1 MFSNYHV
8 GDREPPHDCNISI
21 RDQLQAAL
29 DLGINSLF
37 VTNHNTMDGYE
48 QLQQYRRD
56 HEKFKDISVFPAEEV
71 TTDTG
76 AHVIAYGIHTE
87 IKPGITI
94 DEVIDEVGR
103 QDGVSSAPHP
113 FGLLNALRYDASKC
127 DLVEVFNSN
136 NIDITS
142 NARALEFASE
152 HDMTGVAGSDSHV
165 LSTMGRCVNVIDTE
179 NSLDDALHA
188 MKHDKIRI
196 EQTGYARESETLEHI
211 KYKIDNSED
220 YLTQFIK
227 EEYPNSAWFLSFLL
241 RIYNSNRDS
250 FLWPVFYRIAVRLM
264 KRLSAKINVDDL
276 DPSFMMDRNLT
287 TMLRMA
293 VC

>member
-152 HDMTGVAGSDSHV
+152 HGMTGVAGSDSHV

>member
-152 HDMTGVAGSDSHV
+152 HGMTGVAGSDSHV
-165 LSTMGRCVNVIDTE
+165 LSTIGRCVNVIDTE